1 MAEGYSYID
10 ADLNQEN
17 GLRTALEA
25 ILDTISLVE
34 LDLIQEVAGAATGR
48 PAPVHY
54 VVETAVLPE
63 AEADCAAWVF
73 EDHLPGLAAVP
84 CRAWC
89 ASRAIATPVHSTA
102 GRARTPSTTWARAI
116 RLKARP
122 GSRCG
127 RVRGRRVSCR
137 CGEIP
142 GERCS
147 GGRCWGGRTLD
158 GDAPRSVIVRQDY
171 APHRIGAGIEC
182 FSPRCETPQAEKLCA
197 NPLLRAHFRSG

>member
-73 EDHLPGLAAVP
+73 EEHLPGLAAVP
-84 CRAWC
+84 GVVRAARYRNTGALDGGPRSHAVYDMVARDTFESPPWLKV
-89 ASRAIATPVHSTA
+89 RHSPWTA
-102 GRARTPSTTWARAI
+102 RVVPMWRNTKRTMF
-116 RLKARP
+116 
-122 GSRCG
+122 
-127 RVRGRRVSCR
+127 
-137 CGEIP
+137 
-142 GERCS
+142 
-147 GGRCWGGRTLD
+147 GRTML
-158 GDAPRSVIVRQDY
+158 GRQN
-171 APHRIGAGIEC
+171 A
-182 FSPRCETPQAEKLCA
+182 
-197 NPLLRAHFRSG
+197 